1 MSAKIKQNLKS
12 VANLEKSISLILS
25 SMSEISEMFLANH
38 GIVRLVKYCFILEK
52 YANYRTP
59 RKMSIRPTIFGFNL
73 VIVRGKLKRL
83 SPKITLNSY

>member
-1 MSAKIKQNLKS
+1 MSLGNY
-12 VANLEKSISLILS
+12 
-25 SMSEISEMFLANH
+25 

-59 RKMSIRPTIFGFNL
+59 LKMSIRPTIFGFNL
-73 VIVRGKLKRL
+73 VIVCGKLKRL